1 MNIIIV
7 IEMTELEAN
16 RVGKRFL
23 CEAAPISSQTQK
35 TSSSNT
41 RSKTPGTTAV
51 IMVLTSLMPDP
62 VNRRQSIF
70 RCPGV
75 LERVLEELLFY
86 IGLPRVAGLRKKRLR
101 TQFASSTGIFKYNN
115 DIHATANDVTKGL
128 IGPC

>member
-16 RVGKRFL
+16 RVGERFL
-23 CEAAPISSQTQK
+23 CEAAPLSSQTQK

-51 IMVLTSLMPDP
+51 IMVLTSLVPDS
-62 VNRRQSIF
+62 VHRRQSIC
-70 RCPGV
+70 RRPGV
-75 LERVLEELLFY
+75 LERVLEELLFC
-86 IGLPRVAGLRKKRLR
+86 ICLLRVAGLRKKRLR

>member
-35 TSSSNT
+35 ISSSNT

-51 IMVLTSLMPDP
+51 IMVLTSLIPDP
-62 VNRRQSIF
+62 VLRRQSIF
-70 RCPGV
+70 RHPGV
-75 LERVLEELLFY
+75 LERVLEELLFSR
-86 IGLPRVAGLRKKRLR
+86 GLLVCVKSVYVRNLLPAPA
-101 TQFASSTGIFKYNN
+101 FSSTITIFMRPQMTSQR
-115 DIHATANDVTKGL
+115 A
-128 IGPC
+128 

>member
-23 CEAAPISSQTQK
+23 CEAAARRKRPVLP
-35 TSSSNT
+35 
-41 RSKTPGTTAV
+41 KTPGTTAV

-62 VNRRQSIF
+62 VHRRQSIF
-70 RCPGV
+70 RRPGV
-75 LERVLEELLFY
+75 LERVLEELLFC

>member
-1 MNIIIV
+1 MNIITV

-23 CEAAPISSQTQK
+23 CEAAPISSQTQM

-51 IMVLTSLMPDP
+51 IMVLTSLIPDP

-70 RCPGV
+70 RLPGV
-75 LERVLEELLFY
+75 LERVLEELLFC
-86 IGLPRVAGLRKKRLR
+86 IGLPRVAGLRKKRFR

>member
-23 CEAAPISSQTQK
+23 CEAASISSQTQK

-51 IMVLTSLMPDP
+51 IMVLTSLIPDP
-62 VNRRQSIF
+62 VHRRQSIF
-70 RCPGV
+70 RRLGV
-75 LERVLEELLFY
+75 LERVLEELLFCT
-86 IGLPRVAGLRKKRLR
+86 GLPRVAGLRKKRSR
-101 TQFASSTGIFKYNN
+101 MQFASSTGIFKYNN

>member
-35 TSSSNT
+35 TSSS
-41 RSKTPGTTAV
+41 V
-51 IMVLTSLMPDP
+51 IMVLTSLMRDP
-62 VNRRQSIF
+62 VHRRQSIF

-86 IGLPRVAGLRKKRLR
+86 IGLPWVAGLRKKRLR

>member
-23 CEAAPISSQTQK
+23 CEAAPISSQFFQHTIK
-35 TSSSNT
+35 DA
-41 RSKTPGTTAV
+41 GTTAV
-51 IMVLTSLMPDP
+51 IMVLTSLIPDP
-62 VNRRQSIF
+62 VHRRQSIF
-70 RCPGV
+70 RRPGV
-75 LERVLEELLFY
+75 LERVLEELLFC
-86 IGLPRVAGLRKKRLR
+86 IGLPMVAGLRKKRSR

>member
-16 RVGKRFL
+16 CVGKRFL
-23 CEAAPISSQTQK
+23 CEAAPLSSQTQK

-41 RSKTPGTTAV
+41 RSNTPGTTAV
-51 IMVLTSLMPDP
+51 IMVLTSLIPDS
-62 VNRRQSIF
+62 VHRRQSIF
-70 RCPGV
+70 RRPGV
-75 LERVLEELLFY
+75 LERVLEELLFCIY
-86 IGLPRVAGLRKKRLR
+86 LLRVAGLRKKRLR
-101 TQFASSTGIFKYNN
+101 MQFASSTGIFKYNN